1 MDRTSSPVENIS
13 DTAHWVALYR
23 ARETERRDAHF
34 HDPYARMLA
43 GERGEEM
50 MRTMRGS
57 RSNMWAFVV
66 RTCVYD
72 EIILRLIQ
80 HNSVDTVL
88 NLAAGLDTRPYRLHL
103 PATVHWIEV
112 DLPAILTYKEEKLAN
127 EQPTCHLERVKLDLA
142 ESEARKALFARV
154 NAGAKQ
160 VLVITEGLMIYL
172 TAEQATTLA
181 TDLHAEP
188 HFRYWLTELTSPFVL
203 QMLQRSWNSQLA
215 AGNARLQFAP
225 EDGVK
230 FYERLGWR
238 VAEFRLSIQEAHRLR
253 REMWLAWL
261 IRFLIRISPPKRREM
276 YRKDGFVLLDR
287 E

>member
-23 ARETERRDAHF
+23 AIETERRDAHF

-43 GERGEEM
+43 GERGEEI
-50 MRTMRGS
+50 MRRMRGG
-57 RSNMWAFVV
+57 RSNMWAMVV

-88 NLAAGLDTRPYRLHL
+88 NLAAGLDTRPYRLQL

-127 EQPTCHLERVKLDLA
+127 EQPTCHLERVKLNLA
-142 ESEARKALFARV
+142 ESEVRKVLFARV

-172 TAEQATTLA
+172 TAEQATSLA

-203 QMLQRSWNSQLA
+203 QMLQRSWNSRLA
-215 AGNARLQFAP
+215 TGNARVQFAP

-238 VAEFRLSIQEAHRLR
+238 VAEFRLSMQEAHRLR
-253 REMWLAWL
+253 REMRYAWL
-261 IRFLIRISPPKRREM
+261 IRFWIRISPPKRREM
-276 YRKDGFVLLDR
+276 YGKDGFVLLER

>member
-13 DTAHWVALYR
+13 DTAHWVAMYR
-23 ARETERRDAHF
+23 AMESERRDAHF

-43 GERGEEM
+43 GERGEEI
-50 MRTMRGS
+50 MRTMRGG
-57 RSNMWAFVV
+57 RSNTWTMVV

-72 EIILRLIQ
+72 EIILRLIRQ
-80 HNSVDTVL
+80 NSVDTVL
-88 NLAAGLDTRPYRLHL
+88 NLAAGLDTRPYRLQL

-112 DLPAILTYKEEKLAN
+112 DLPDILTYKEEKLAN
-127 EQPTCHLERVKLDLA
+127 EQPTCQLERVKLDLA
-142 ESEARKALFARV
+142 DSEARKALFARV

-172 TAEQATTLA
+172 TAKQATSLA

-188 HFRYWLTELTSPFVL
+188 NFRYWLTELTSPFVL

-215 AGNARLQFAP
+215 TGNARVQFAP

-230 FYERLGWR
+230 FYERLCWR
-238 VAEFRLSIQEAHRLR
+238 VAEFRLSMEEAHRLR
-253 REMWLAWL
+253 REMRYAWL
-261 IRFLIRISPPKRREM
+261 IRFLIRISPPERREM
-276 YRKDGFVLLDR
+276 YGKDGYLLLER

>member
-1 MDRTSSPVENIS
+1 MDRTSSPVKNIS

-23 ARETERRDAHF
+23 AIETERRDAHF

-50 MRTMRGS
+50 MRTMRDS

-88 NLAAGLDTRPYRLHL
+88 NLAAGLDTRPYRLQL
-103 PATVHWIEV
+103 PAPVHWIEV
-112 DLPAILTYKEEKLAN
+112 DLPALLTYKEEKLVN

-172 TAEQATTLA
+172 TAEQATSLA

-203 QMLQRSWNSQLA
+203 QMLQRSWNRQLA
-215 AGNARLQFAP
+215 SADSRMQFAP
-225 EDGVK
+225 DDGAK
-230 FYERLGWR
+230 FYERLGWE
-238 VAEFRLSIQEAHRLR
+238 VAEFRESLEEAHRLR
-253 REMWLAWL
+253 REMRYAWL

-276 YRKDGFVLLDR
+276 YGKDGFVLLER

>member
-13 DTAHWVALYR
+13 DTAHWVAMYR
-23 ARETERRDAHF
+23 AMESERRDAHF

-43 GERGEEM
+43 GERGEEI
-50 MRTMRGS
+50 MRTMRGG
-57 RSNMWAFVV
+57 RSNMWAMVV

-72 EIILRLIQ
+72 EIILRLIRQ
-80 HNSVDTVL
+80 NSVDTVL
-88 NLAAGLDTRPYRLHL
+88 NLAAGLDTRPYRLQL

-112 DLPAILTYKEEKLAN
+112 DLPDILTYKEEKLAN
-127 EQPTCHLERVKLDLA
+127 EQPTCQLERVKLDLA
-142 ESEARKALFARV
+142 DSEARKALFARV

-172 TAEQATTLA
+172 TAKQATSLA

-188 HFRYWLTELTSPFVL
+188 NFRYWLTELTSPFVL

-215 AGNARLQFAP
+215 TGNARVQFAP

-230 FYERLGWR
+230 FYERLCWR
-238 VAEFRLSIQEAHRLR
+238 VAEFRLSMEEAHRLR
-253 REMWLAWL
+253 REMRYAWL
-261 IRFLIRISPPKRREM
+261 IRFLIRISPPERREM
-276 YRKDGFVLLDR
+276 YGKDGYLLLER

>member
-1 MDRTSSPVENIS
+1 MDRASSPVENIS
-13 DTAHWVALYR
+13 DTAHWVAMYR
-23 ARETERRDAHF
+23 AMESERRDAHF

-50 MRTMRGS
+50 MRTMRGG
-57 RSNMWAFVV
+57 RSNKWAMVV

-80 HNSVDTVL
+80 QNSVDTVL
-88 NLAAGLDTRPYRLHL
+88 NLAAGLDTRPYRLQL
-103 PATVHWIEV
+103 PATLHWIEV
-112 DLPAILTYKEEKLAN
+112 DLPDILTYKEEKLAN
-127 EQPTCHLERVKLDLA
+127 EQPTCQLERVKLDLA
-142 ESEARKALFARV
+142 DSEARKALFARV

-172 TAEQATTLA
+172 TAEQATSLA
-181 TDLHAEP
+181 TDLHTEP
-188 HFRYWLTELTSPFVL
+188 NFRYWLTELTSPFVL

-215 AGNARLQFAP
+215 TGNARVQFAP

-230 FYERLGWR
+230 FYERLCWR
-238 VAEFRLSIQEAHRLR
+238 VAEFRLSMEEAHRLR
-253 REMWLAWL
+253 REMRYAWL
-261 IRFLIRISPPKRREM
+261 IRVLIRISPPERREM
-276 YRKDGFVLLDR
+276 YGKDGYLLLER